1 MRPQRPQIA
10 QNENYPIHK
19 KPKKQNY
26 LILLNPLNGDSIP
39 ILLVGG
45 NVGIPELTVTQQLSN
60 RVAHAEILVVTKIR
74 ALPTWDD
81 SALASR
87 NGFFFGSQLMGI
99 PLIRFALSLIARS
112 VLFRCYDRRSR
123 RGLWFVCISTVKI
136 EGGGGG
142 GVGIGVVAIR
152 ATDFRGRKTSTHDW
166 KTEKYGT
173 S

>member
-1 MRPQRPQIA
+1 
-10 QNENYPIHK
+10 
-19 KPKKQNY
+19 
-26 LILLNPLNGDSIP
+26 
-39 ILLVGG
+39 
-45 NVGIPELTVTQQLSN
+45 
-60 RVAHAEILVVTKIR
+60 
-74 ALPTWDD
+74 
-81 SALASR
+81 
-87 NGFFFGSQLMGI
+87 MGI
-99 PLIRFALSLIARS
+99 PFIRFALSLIARS